1 MQMLEICAKLSG
13 KQGKII
19 NNKIRKKFRENL
31 VGAKFDICFGL
42 LIDLIILR
50 IPKLRSTFYM
60 SLNHFVIAI

>member
-13 KQGKII
+13 KQGKKT
-19 NNKIRKKFRENL
+19 NNEIRKKFRENL
-31 VGAKFDICFGL
+31 VGAKFGL

-50 IPKLRSTFYM
+50 ISKASQQFLHVM